1 MTARKN
7 RGIRDWRNNAVFG
20 SVLLMMMAAAVSRGV
35 LSVSLI
41 LFVCIALL
49 HKNFFAQVKNF
60 AATPFLWS
68 LSLLFFLPFVSG
80 LWSDDLSKW
89 SDVVRIKLPLLFL
102 PLAFAGG
109 WSLSK
114 KRWLFLAL
122 FFLALVFCGCVWGLM
137 DYAQNAAQIHEGYLR
152 AKTLRSPLENDHV
165 RFSWLVSV
173 AVILCFLL
181 VETTQRN
188 LQKILLLILCL
199 FFVVYL
205 HILSARTGIFS
216 LYLFLAIYVAYTLLK
231 MKRRKQSA
239 MLLCTLF
246 VLPILAYVA
255 LPTFKARLR
264 YNLYDLSF
272 VQKAQYLPGS
282 SDGART
288 MSLKAGW
295 QVLRENPFGV
305 GAGDVMHEADKW
317 YAAAV
322 PNVLPTDKFYP
333 SSEWFMYGAF
343 AGWSGVLIFTLV
355 MLVPFFVKVSE
366 RKIYWIGFHATAA
379 FSFLFDMGLEVQ
391 YGVFLYAFLAC
402 GLWKVLYVKRQT
414 SDVRQE

>member
-1 MTARKN
+1 
-7 RGIRDWRNNAVFG
+7 
-20 SVLLMMMAAAVSRGV
+20 MMAAAVSRGA

-41 LFVCIALL
+41 LFVGLALL
-49 HKNFFAQVKNF
+49 HKNFFVQIKSF

-102 PLAFAGG
+102 PLAFAGS
-109 WSLSK
+109 WNFSK
-114 KRWLFLAL
+114 KQWLFAAL
-122 FFLALVFCGCVWGLM
+122 FFLALVFSGCVWGLI

-152 AKTLRSPLENDHV
+152 AKTLRTPLEGDHV

-173 AVILCFLL
+173 AVILCLLLAEATQQNAQKVLLL
-181 VETTQRN
+181 V
-188 LQKILLLILCL
+188 LCL
-199 FFVVYL
+199 FFVIYL
-205 HILSARTGIFS
+205 HVLSARTGIFS
-216 LYLFLAIYVAYTLLK
+216 LYLFLLVYFLHLLFKMKNRKRSALLFCFLIALPFVAYT
-231 MKRRKQSA
+231 
-239 MLLCTLF
+239 
-246 VLPILAYVA
+246 V

-295 QVLRENPFGV
+295 QVLRDNPFGA

-322 PNVLPTDKFYP
+322 PNVLPPDKFYP
-333 SSEWFMYGAF
+333 SSEWLMYGAF
-343 AGWSGVLIFTLV
+343 AGWPGVLIFTLV
-355 MLVPFFVKVSE
+355 MLVPFFVKVFE
-366 RKIYWIGFHATAA
+366 YKIYWIGFHATAA

-391 YGVFLYAFLAC
+391 YGGFLYAFLAC
-402 GLWKVLYVKRQT
+402 GLWKALYVRCET
-414 SDVRQE
+414 LDVRQE